1 MLGGDCRAVVVITCV
16 SRLDPWV
23 RLFRQWGDYVR
34 EHVVRQPA
42 RAIIVGF
49 ARPHPVTRSAW
60 VASNAVCAFARVIPC
75 RQESASR
82 ADRKVR
88 LPLRT
93 GTAVGV
99 QHERRAEGHTT
110 IGGANVENVAG
121 ITASAVLSIDQVN
134 EIVDSS
140 RLSPA
145 LVPPV
150 GTKIGKHAGK
160 VTGSRYTRSGEGCAS
175 IGVTPRATAIGGF
188 EDEIGVVVR
197 ETTAA
202 FVHTGDVC
210 RPAARQVARD
220 LHVADKRTAVDHCC
234 RAAPRGAAIGGKD
247 AHQSALADIKVVPGN
262 VQSPKE
268 RRGGIIVGPA
278 RFAVGRTFV
287 ESAEMSP
294 AIRVVGREG
303 LVTAKTLTA
312 ACGIKPNRNPIARWL
327 VVQNNGIAKGIVEGA
342 LTIGLGQSCEGEAA
356 IV

>member
-42 RAIIVGF
+42 CAVIVGLP
-49 ARPHPVTRSAW
+49 RPHPVTRSAW
-60 VASNAVCAFARVIPC
+60 VACNAACALTGVIPC
-75 RQESASR
+75 RQEGASR

-93 GTAVGV
+93 VTAVGV

-134 EIVDSS
+134 KIVDRS

-160 VTGSRYTRSGEGCAS
+160 VTGSRNTRSGEGCAS
-175 IGVTPRATAIGGF
+175 IGVTPRATAISGF
-188 EDEIGVVVR
+188 EDEVGIVVR
-197 ETTAA
+197 ETSAA
-202 FVHTGDVC
+202 FVHTCDVC
-210 RPAARQVARD
+210 RPAARKVSRN
-220 LHVADKRTAVDHCC
+220 LHVANEGAAVDHCC
-234 RAAPRGAAIGGKD
+234 RAAPRGAAISGVD
-247 AHQSALADIKVVPGN
+247 AHQSALTDIKVVPGN
-262 VQSPKE
+262 VQCPEE
-268 RRGGIIVGPA
+268 RRARIVISPA
-278 RFAVGRTFV
+278 RFAIGRALV
-287 ESAEMSP
+287 ESAEMGP
-294 AIRVVGREG
+294 AIWIVGSGG
-303 LVTAKTLTA
+303 LVPAKTLTTA
-312 ACGIKPNRNPIARWL
+312 RAIQPDRNP
-327 VVQNNGIAKGIVEGA
+327 
-342 LTIGLGQSCEGEAA
+342 
-356 IV
+356 